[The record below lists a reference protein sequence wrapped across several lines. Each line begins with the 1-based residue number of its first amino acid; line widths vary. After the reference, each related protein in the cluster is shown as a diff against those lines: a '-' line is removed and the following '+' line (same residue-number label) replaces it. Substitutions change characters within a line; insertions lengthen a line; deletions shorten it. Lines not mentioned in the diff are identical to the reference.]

1 MFTLS
6 SCSIT
11 QLKPHHYTFLRLCL
25 LVCLLFLPFLLFS
38 TCSHSFFFF
47 VRWLTFLWSTYDYL
61 SSLSTFLPDYLPVLL
76 PFLPFRLSTCP
87 HYHHAV
93 LPPKYSTLHFLHDDL
108 YLYSPASL
116 PLTPLPVY
124 IQASYSFTRPITYH
138 LPTLTWLP
146 YINVSLPLPVFSATC
161 LPESQPTYRPIC
173 SPLTFHIPLFTNP
186 F

>member
-11 QLKPHHYTFLRLCL
+11 QLKPHHYIFLRLCL

-61 SSLSTFLPDYLPVLL
+61 SSLSTFLPDYLLVLL
-76 PFLPFRLSTCP
+76 PFLPFWLPTCP
-87 HYHHAV
+87 HYYHAV
-93 LPPKYSTLHFLHDDL
+93 LPPKCSTLHFLHDDL

-116 PLTPLPVY
+116 PLTPLPVC
-124 IQASYSFTRPITYH
+124 IQAFLLFHALNYLSSTYAYLITLYQRIFT
-138 LPTLTWLP
+138 
-146 YINVSLPLPVFSATC
+146 FTC
-161 LPESQPTYRPIC
+161 LFSNLSTWVPAYVLSY
-173 SPLTFHIPLFTNP
+173 LFTFDLSYP
-186 F
+186 SVH